1 VDAAQF
7 QRISKALA
15 EPKRVELLEHIAKGE
30 GEVACASLLDEF
42 GISQPTMSH
51 HLHVLDVAG
60 LIRGRREA
68 KFCFYSLDREIW
80 TEYLEELRRR
90 VP

>member
-1 VDAAQF
+1 
-7 QRISKALA
+7 
-15 EPKRVELLEHIAKGE
+15 
-30 GEVACASLLDEF
+30 
-42 GISQPTMSH
+42 MSH